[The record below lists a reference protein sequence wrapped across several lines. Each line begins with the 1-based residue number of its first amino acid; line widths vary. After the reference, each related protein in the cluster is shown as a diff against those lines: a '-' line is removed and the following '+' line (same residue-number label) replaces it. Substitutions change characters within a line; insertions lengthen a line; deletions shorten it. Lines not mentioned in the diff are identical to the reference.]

1 MSELLIRNGLVYEP
15 VQHRFIRKDIAV
27 SGGTIV
33 TPESCSAAYEIDAA
47 GCLVTP
53 GLIDFHLH
61 CSTQT
66 SNGAYDADL
75 FCLPNGTTTCVDAG
89 TTGTAGYER
98 FYEETVCREK
108 TRILALVHVAP
119 EGLSDFA
126 RPENQ
131 DPARWEIRKMEQLC
145 AEHPEIAGIKLRLG
159 HGLTGPLGLKEEELL
174 SAAAELGEHLGKRMV
189 VHVNDPGI
197 DTGAIAG
204 MLRAGDVFCHMYA
217 GREENILTAEG
228 NVKEEIRR
236 ARSRGVLFDACNG
249 RGNFLF
255 QVAEPAIRAGFLP
268 DVISSDNT
276 VYGNYRH
283 PLISL
288 PRILSKYLM
297 LGMSLEDV
305 LDCATLVPARWLY
318 REELATL
325 EAGTCA
331 DIAVWKLKEGDYTF
345 RDVSGEQR
353 TGHQMLTPQMT
364 IRDGEI
370 VYAQSDFQ

>member
-1 MSELLIRNGLVYEP
+1 M
-15 VQHRFIRKDIAV
+15 
-27 SGGTIV
+27 
-33 TPESCSAAYEIDAA
+33 
-47 GCLVTP
+47 
-53 GLIDFHLH
+53 
-61 CSTQT
+61 
-66 SNGAYDADL
+66 
-75 FCLPNGTTTCVDAG
+75 
-89 TTGTAGYER
+89 
-98 FYEETVCREK
+98 
-108 TRILALVHVAP
+108 
-119 EGLSDFA
+119 
-126 RPENQ
+126 
-131 DPARWEIRKMEQLC
+131 
-145 AEHPEIAGIKLRLG
+145 
-159 HGLTGPLGLKEEELL
+159 
-174 SAAAELGEHLGKRMV
+174 
-189 VHVNDPGI
+189 
-197 DTGAIAG
+197 
-204 MLRAGDVFCHMYA
+204 
-217 GREENILTAEG
+217 
-228 NVKEEIRR
+228 KEEIRR

-255 QVAEPAIRAGFLP
+255 RVAEPAIRAGFLP